1 MRSDCGSR
9 MRISDSGGEQ
19 YSSEE
24 FVELVVRTDPR
35 PLNRITGPFADSAN
49 VPAHSHRPV
58 VRVAAQLLELWR
70 IVPGIFQKQRKGM
83 SCRAFLRSIQLL
95 VRLPKAPSRSGNHM
109 RFKSSGS
116 LPSAVACSM
125 KARSLG
131 RGVASLMIASQR
143 SSSTCASSRNFS
155 SMDCR
160 SASLSFGSSLM
171 ISDALTG
178 KL

>member
-70 IVPGIFQKQRKGM
+70 IVSRDFPETAQRDVVP
-83 SCRAFLRSIQLL
+83 RFFAQHSIARTPPQ
-95 VRLPKAPSRSGNHM
+95 
-109 RFKSSGS
+109 SSE
-116 LPSAVACSM
+116 
-125 KARSLG
+125 SLG
-131 RGVASLMIASQR
+131 KSHAI
-143 SSSTCASSRNFS
+143 
-155 SMDCR
+155 
-160 SASLSFGSSLM
+160 
-171 ISDALTG
+171 
-178 KL
+178 